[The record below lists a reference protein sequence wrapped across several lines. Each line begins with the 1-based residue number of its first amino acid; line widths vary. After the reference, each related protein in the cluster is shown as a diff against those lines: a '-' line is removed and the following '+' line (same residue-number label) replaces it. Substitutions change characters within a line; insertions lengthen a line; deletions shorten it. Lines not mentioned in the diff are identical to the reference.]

1 VNARSVLYVVLV
13 AVALAA
19 CNDDPASER
28 GGPSIATTLVVTT
41 PSAASTAGIVQAPPV
56 PTAAVPPVVPPTVPA
71 SSAALPSATSIAP
84 PPATAGPATLPP
96 LGTLPPALG
105 TVVATAVVTSSGWTP
120 YVVPVAD
127 VGGAGWGTTHSEY
140 RATDIF
146 VGCGATIISPVN
158 GSLLEV
164 RRVNAYDPAVD
175 NPATRGGR
183 SVSIL
188 GDDGVRYYLAHFEA
202 IADGLEPGVRVS
214 AGDVLGVMGQTGR
227 ASACHTHFGISPPC
241 GGKEWSVR
249 RGVVWPYPY
258 LDAWRDGAQTSPRD
272 EVAAWLEANPDA
284 CAEAMA
290 DPHAGD
296 S

>member
-1 VNARSVLYVVLV
+1 MNAHSVPYVMLV
-13 AVALAA
+13 AVALIA
-19 CNDDPASER
+19 CTDDPASER
-28 GGPSIATTLVVTT
+28 GAPPVATTAVVST
-41 PSAASTAGIVQAPPV
+41 PQAASTAPIVEVSPMSTQPDPPPTVPPSSAIVSVATSVATPPPTSAASTTTLPLG
-56 PTAAVPPVVPPTVPA
+56 TVPPVATEAPT
-71 SSAALPSATSIAP
+71 
-84 PPATAGPATLPP
+84 TADNG
-96 LGTLPPALG
+96 
-105 TVVATAVVTSSGWTP
+105 STP

-127 VGGAGWGTTHSEY
+127 AGAAGWGTTHSEY

-146 VGCGATIISPVN
+146 VGCGATIVSPVN

-188 GDDGVRYYLAHFEA
+188 GDDGVRYYLAHFDA
-202 IADGLEPGVRVS
+202 IADGLEPGVRVG

-258 LDAWRDGAQTSPRD
+258 LDAWRDGAQTSPRGGRG
-272 EVAAWLEANPDA
+272 L
-284 CAEAMA
+284 
-290 DPHAGD
+290 AGGEPGRLCRGD
-296 S
+296 GRPECG